1 MELIKQ
7 LVDEEYMLFNV
18 SFQKE
23 AVDEYGN
30 RLSKWN
36 ELQYEDL
43 LNHHNYKSLLWGMK
57 MGKQKNGKKNFKFR
71 F

>member
-23 AVDEYGN
+23 PVDEYGN

-43 LNHHNYKSLLWGMK
+43 VSHHNYNSLLWGMK
-57 MGKQKNGKKNFKFR
+57 MGQQKMVKKI
-71 F
+71 

>member
-23 AVDEYGN
+23 PVDEYGN

-43 LNHHNYKSLLWGMK
+43 VYHHNYKSLLWGMK
-57 MGKQKNGKKNFKFR
+57 MGKQKMVKKFKFR